1 MLNLNPVHD
10 QIEFGAAGPRHCLRG
25 GRNLLPRG
33 HLTCWR
39 SRLTIM
45 AQTPATTIERRSV
58 MQLRWLGTDS
68 KDGDSPTLWDTDSG
82 EYVVQGYTVTDP
94 QVLAQL
100 NVPEGE
106 AVIRVPK
113 GLMTYLP
120 KDQHGAADR

>member
-1 MLNLNPVHD
+1 
-10 QIEFGAAGPRHCLRG
+10 
-25 GRNLLPRG
+25 
-33 HLTCWR
+33 
-39 SRLTIM
+39 M